1 MNIFTGW
8 EQISVLL
15 WGRRPVQER
24 AGIPRSLLQGNQH
37 AGHLAAHSP
46 QLPNFLIEDAK
57 PRDKITRRVQELHAW
72 PLTDSK
78 RQFFQPENDCARTLH
93 CSGRSLPD
101 SRRDLVALSCSGREA
116 NFNRSNHLKSS
127 SKAQIAAYLLGISLV
142 PQSGEMEVPFGEKE
156 VKGR

>member
-1 MNIFTGW
+1 
-8 EQISVLL
+8 V
-15 WGRRPVQER
+15 
-24 AGIPRSLLQGNQH
+24 
-37 AGHLAAHSP
+37 AHSP

-101 SRRDLVALSCSGREA
+101 SRRDLVALSCSGRKA
-116 NFNRSNHLKSS
+116 NFNRGNHLKST
-127 SKAQIAAYLLGISLV
+127 SKAQIGAYLLGISLV
-142 PQSGEMEVPFGEKE
+142 PESGGWKSHLV
-156 VKGR
+156 RRR